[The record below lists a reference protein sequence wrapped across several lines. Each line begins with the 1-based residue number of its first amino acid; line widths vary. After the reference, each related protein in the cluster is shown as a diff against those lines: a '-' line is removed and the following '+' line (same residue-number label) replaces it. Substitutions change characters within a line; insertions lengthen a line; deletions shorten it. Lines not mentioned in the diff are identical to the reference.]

1 MANTRDIRRKIRS
14 VGSTM
19 QITSAFELVSTAK
32 LRRARKKLDASKTYF
47 ENLEYALADV
57 LGSDRGNSIY
67 LKESNF
73 EKPLVIM
80 LTSDRGLC
88 GGFNVNAIKSAT
100 EIPDATFF
108 SIGKK
113 GSDFVTSRNLKSAG
127 HLHGVTEKPSYENA
141 LYAAHIALNLFKKG
155 EVDGVILVYS
165 KFVST
170 ISFSPRRLPLLPIVH
185 EDVKK
190 QEGGDGDEPNQVIHY
205 EPGKDEV
212 LNLIMPKYVAGLI
225 FGAMIESSASE
236 QAARRLAMEAATG
249 NAEEIIEELTL
260 TYNQARQAAITQEIS
275 EIVGGA
281 EALS

>member
-14 VGSTM
+14 VSSTM

-32 LRRARKKLDASKTYF
+32 LRRARKKLDASRMYF
-47 ENLEYALADV
+47 DKLESALADV
-57 LGSDRGNSIY
+57 LGSENGSNLY
-67 LKESNF
+67 LKGSKM

-88 GGFNVNAIKSAT
+88 GGFNVNAIKSAL
-100 EIPDATFF
+100 EVPNATYFC
-108 SIGKK
+108 IGKK
-113 GSDFVTSRNLKSAG
+113 GSDFVGSRNLKRAG
-127 HLHGVTEKPSYENA
+127 HLHGVTERPSYEHA
-141 LYAAHIALNLFKKG
+141 LYTANIAVDLFKKG

-170 ISFSPRRLPLLPIVH
+170 ISFSPRHLQLLPILK
-185 EDVKK
+185 EDVP
-190 QEGGDGDEPNQVIHY
+190 QGESAAGEVIHY

-212 LNLIMPKYVAGLI
+212 LNMIMPKYVAGLI

>member
-32 LRRARKKLDASKTYF
+32 LRRARKKLDSSKAYF
-47 ENLEYALADV
+47 EKLESALGEV
-57 LGSDRGNSIY
+57 LRGDNGQNIY
-67 LKESNF
+67 IRTSKF

-80 LTSDRGLC
+80 ITSDRGLC
-88 GGFNVNAIKSAT
+88 GGFNVNAIKSAL
-100 EIPDATFF
+100 EIENATYY

-113 GSDFVTSRNLKSAG
+113 GSDYVAGRNLKSAG
-127 HLHGVTEKPSYENA
+127 HLHGVTEKPTYEHA
-141 LYAAHIALNLFKKG
+141 LHISNIAVDLFKKG
-155 EVDGVILVYS
+155 EVDGVIVVYS

-170 ISFSPRRLPLLPIVH
+170 ISFTPRHLVILPLNRSDISSDDGYSEVVH
-185 EDVKK
+185 F
-190 QEGGDGDEPNQVIHY
+190 

-212 LNLIMPKYVAGLI
+212 LNAIMPKYVAGLI

>member
-32 LRRARKKLDASKTYF
+32 LRRARKKLDSSKAYF
-47 ENLEYALADV
+47 EKLESALVEV
-57 LGSDRGNSIY
+57 LKGDNGQNIY
-67 LKESNF
+67 LKPTKF

-80 LTSDRGLC
+80 ITSDRGLC
-88 GGFNVNAIKSAT
+88 GGFNVNAIKSAL
-100 EIPDATFF
+100 EVENAIYY

-113 GSDFVTSRNLKSAG
+113 GSDYVASRNLKSAG
-127 HLHGVTEKPSYENA
+127 HLHGVTEKPTYEHA
-141 LYAAHIALNLFKKG
+141 LHISNIAVDLFKKG
-155 EVDGVILVYS
+155 EVDGVIVVYS

-170 ISFSPRRLPLLPIVH
+170 ISFTPRHMTLLPLNRSDLSSDNGYH
-185 EDVKK
+185 EV
-190 QEGGDGDEPNQVIHY
+190 VY
-205 EPGKDEV
+205 FEPGKEEV
-212 LNLIMPKYVAGLI
+212 LNAIMPKYVAGLI

-249 NAEEIIEELTL
+249 NAEEIIEDLTL